1 MPKLLY
7 KFMSVLQVT
16 SVRRALG
23 LTPLQG
29 AFDPVMHLPSCTQ
42 SHTGEQHNYFRV
54 SQHIHIHTKIRMCS
68 QKHKCKALQAL
79 LKTIMIRCSLF
90 FLSL

>member
-29 AFDPVMHLPSCTQ
+29 AFDPAYASPFL
-42 SHTGEQHNYFRV
+42 HTEPHWRAAQ
-54 SQHIHIHTKIRMCS
+54 
-68 QKHKCKALQAL
+68 
-79 LKTIMIRCSLF
+79 LF
-90 FLSL
+90 